1 MIASGTQDIK
11 RQRNG
16 TIDIMRLVA
25 SAGIVW
31 FHAHAPG
38 QMVSY
43 SALSLFL
50 VLLIVLPL
58 DRPFSGDFSTY
69 VAGRAVRLL
78 RPWLIWS
85 GIFAGLKA
93 AQAFV
98 DHRPMMSE
106 FDSTMLVMGTETHL
120 WFLPFGFVCSV
131 GAFAIAR
138 AASHSSRLTFAIA
151 WILAVLLSP
160 AGALARNSGVSSPWS
175 EWAYGLSAVAFGM
188 AIHFAHFD
196 HRKLKLVSVAT
207 LAGWGFT
214 VLICDTYTSPGS
226 LVIGVNLAILAL
238 VAPIVSRP
246 WTRWAADVSMIVYLS
261 HPIFLSLL
269 QRDPIVAPQSSML
282 AIVAIG
288 LSLLFG
294 AALLR
299 SSLAKKLT

>member
-58 DRPFSGDFSTY
+58 DYPNFDGFATY
-69 VAGRAVRLL
+69 VGGRAVRLL

-98 DHRPMMSE
+98 EHRPVMSE
-106 FDSTMLVMGTETHL
+106 FDSTMFVMGTETHL

-131 GAFAIAR
+131 GAFAVAR
-138 AASHSSRLTFAIA
+138 ATSRNSRFPFAVA
-151 WILAVLLSP
+151 CVLAVLLTP
-160 AGALARNSGVSSPWS
+160 AGSLAKIGGLSSPLA

-188 AIHFAHFD
+188 AIHFAHAD
-196 HRKLKLVSVAT
+196 QRKLKLVSLAT
-207 LAGWGFT
+207 LAGWGLT
-214 VLICDTYTSPGS
+214 VLISGTYSSAGS
-226 LVIGVNLAILAL
+226 MIIGVNLALLAL
-238 VAPIVSRP
+238 TTPMASRR
-246 WTRWAADVSMIVYLS
+246 WTRWAADVSMLVYLS
-261 HPIFLSLL
+261 HPIFLALL
-269 QRDPIVAPQSSML
+269 QLEPIAAPKSAML
-282 AIVAIG
+282 ATAAIG
-288 LSLLFG
+288 LSLVFA

-299 SSLAKKLT
+299 SGLAKKLT